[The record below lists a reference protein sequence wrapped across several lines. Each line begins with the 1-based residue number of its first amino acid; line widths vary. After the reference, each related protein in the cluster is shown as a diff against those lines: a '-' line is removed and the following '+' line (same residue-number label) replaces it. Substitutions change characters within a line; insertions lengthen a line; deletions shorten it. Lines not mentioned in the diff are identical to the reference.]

1 MSRRTRGIG
10 ACLAAF
16 AVTVAG
22 ASAHA
27 LEHARAR
34 LRYAPPPPTCP
45 DGDAFRRQVMARLG
59 YDPFAAESEAPT
71 AVDVR
76 FALAPSG
83 YFAELVVTR
92 DKRTTTKRRDAPGES
107 CAALAESVA
116 TTVAMALDPI
126 AATYPSFEGAER
138 PLELPNHLTPA
149 DQAHAADEGA
159 APRPLPVDAPAA
171 PAPAAVGPPWKGYAL
186 ATGGAGIGELPGG
199 AFDASLAFE
208 VRRARF
214 GAVVDVRGA
223 TTLAAYTTA
232 FGDRIDASVLAA
244 GPGGCLHVASFSGCV
259 HLRFG
264 AFRARAE
271 NVVVPTD
278 ARAFYAEA
286 AASGRVRLTLSDRFE
301 LHVLA
306 EALAP
311 LRSSNLQ
318 ITEDQVWS
326 APPCALRLGVGEA
339 ARIF

>member
-22 ASAHA
+22 TSAHA
-27 LEHARAR
+27 LEHARAT
-34 LRYAPPPPTCP
+34 LRYAPPPPTCL

-59 YDPFAAESEAPT
+59 YDPFAAGSDATT

-83 YFAELVVTR
+83 YFAELAVTR
-92 DKRTTTKRRDAPGES
+92 DKRTTTKRREAPGET

-126 AATYPSFEGAER
+126 AATSPGSAGAER
-138 PLELPNHLTPA
+138 PLELPNDSNH
-149 DQAHAADEGA
+149 ADEAPSPHEDAARPPTPIDSPAPSA
-159 APRPLPVDAPAA
+159 APPT
-171 PAPAAVGPPWKGYAL
+171 PWTGYAS
-186 ATGGAGIGELPGG
+186 ATGGAAIGELPGG

-214 GAVVDVRGA
+214 GALVDVRGA
-223 TTLAAYTTA
+223 TTLAAYSTS
-232 FGDRIDASVLAA
+232 FGDRVDASLLAA
-244 GPGGCLHVASFSGCV
+244 GPGGCLHVAPFSACV

-271 NVVVPTD
+271 NVVVPID

-286 AASGRVRLTLSDRFE
+286 AVSGRARLTLSDRFE

-306 EALAP
+306 QALAP

-326 APPCALRLGVGEA
+326 APPCALFLGVGGA